1 MKEEDLRQE
10 AYKECKKS
18 QQRETMM
25 YFAIIAV
32 TGTLIGFAL
41 VPVHFLLGCGL
52 GLFLIAL
59 ACYFA
64 RAIWKQHQTG
74 LHAVAQGILAE
85 AEVVGLKEEKD
96 SDGQGI
102 RLFLDGRYFGA
113 GTGGGQTS
121 HIR

>member
-1 MKEEDLRQE
+1 
-10 AYKECKKS
+10 
-18 QQRETMM
+18 MM

-41 VPVHFLLGCGL
+41 VPVHFWLGCGL

-96 SDGQGI
+96 SDGKLTTMAVYEFALPGGTKHHIKESVSSSMAGI
-102 RLFLDGRYFGA
+102 LNGYWEH
-113 GTGGGQTS
+113 S
-121 HIR
+121 

>member
-41 VPVHFLLGCGL
+41 VPVHFWLGCGL

-64 RAIWKQHQTG
+64 RAIH
-74 LHAVAQGILAE
+74 LE
-85 AEVVGLKEEKD
+85 AA
-96 SDGQGI
+96 SDGASCGCT
-102 RLFLDGRYFGA
+102 RHLDGSRSG
-113 GTGGGQTS
+113 GTEGRKGFRRQTDDNG
-121 HIR
+121 RL